1 MARRRRN
8 RAAERCGG
16 ARTAAA
22 RGGRRRQM
30 RRPRVDSRGQG
41 VEEVAAELSP
51 VLDLSGRLSGDG
63 DEHGGGG
70 GHGGPREEERGEEM
84 EQRVYGVAVGLV
96 AFSSSQW
103 TAEGRPGAAGTRARS
118 ATWCGS
124 AARSLQGEDGVF
136 TEDPL
141 QLLVPSRTGPP
152 IFTNGPFSVLKLK
165 PAAVFEL
172 NQVFEHFQKF

>member
-8 RAAERCGG
+8 RAAERRGG

-70 GHGGPREEERGEEM
+70 GHGGPREEERGEKT
-84 EQRVYGVAVGLV
+84 EQGREEWGEHVGVLLLAGVR
-96 AFSSSQW
+96 
-103 TAEGRPGAAGTRARS
+103 AEQGARRRGARRHGGEVVRREPCARS
-118 ATWCGS
+118 
-124 AARSLQGEDGVF
+124 Q
-136 TEDPL
+136 
-141 QLLVPSRTGPP
+141 Q
-152 IFTNGPFSVLKLK
+152 
-165 PAAVFEL
+165 
-172 NQVFEHFQKF
+172 